1 MKTLSFKLYSN
12 NKLEIDTNT
21 NYFIK
26 DDVLNFKIENDT
38 YKYDLKSDN
47 LVKTNHE
54 YTIDINL
61 ANKLVLI
68 ALNGYTFEM
77 NIIEHN
83 IKKEDNLIELEY
95 TYEGEEITNN
105 KIKYVHFNGDAY
117 NSYMKKVWFDKIKT
131 LTGWDDLKIRRR
143 NLRP

>member
-12 NKLEIDTNT
+12 NKLEIDTIT

-26 DDVLNFKIENDT
+26 DNVLNFKIENDT
-38 YKYDLKSDN
+38 YKYDLNTDN

-61 ANKLVLI
+61 NKKLVLI

-77 NIIEHN
+77 NILNHSIN
-83 IKKEDNLIELEY
+83 KKDNNIELEY

-105 KIKYVHFNGDAY
+105 KIIIQY
-117 NSYMKKVWFDKIKT
+117 
-131 LTGWDDLKIRRR
+131 
-143 NLRP
+143 

>member
-1 MKTLSFKLYSN
+1 METLSFKLYSN

-61 ANKLVLI
+61 AKKLVLI

-105 KIKYVHFNGDAY
+105 KIIIKY
-117 NSYMKKVWFDKIKT
+117 
-131 LTGWDDLKIRRR
+131 
-143 NLRP
+143 

>member
-1 MKTLSFKLYSN
+1 METLSFKLYSN

-61 ANKLVLI
+61 SKKLVLI

-105 KIKYVHFNGDAY
+105 KIIIKY
-117 NSYMKKVWFDKIKT
+117 
-131 LTGWDDLKIRRR
+131 
-143 NLRP
+143 

>member
-26 DDVLNFKIENDT
+26 DDVINFKIDKDT
-38 YKYDLKSDN
+38 YKFDLKTNN

-61 ANKLVLI
+61 DKKLVLI

-77 NIIEHN
+77 NIIKHSIDKKDNN
-83 IKKEDNLIELEY
+83 IEIEY
-95 TYEGEEITNN
+95 TYEGEDITNN
-105 KIKYVHFNGDAY
+105 KIIINY
-117 NSYMKKVWFDKIKT
+117 
-131 LTGWDDLKIRRR
+131 
-143 NLRP
+143 

>member
-1 MKTLSFKLYSN
+1 MEKLSFELYSN
-12 NKLEIDTNT
+12 DKLEIKEET

-38 YKYDLKSDN
+38 YKYNVNTHN
-47 LVKTNHE
+47 LVKTNKE

-61 ANKLVLI
+61 DKKLVLI

-77 NIIEHN
+77 NIIDYN
-83 IKKEDNLIELEY
+83 IKKEDNFIELEY

-105 KIKYVHFNGDAY
+105 KIIIKY
-117 NSYMKKVWFDKIKT
+117 
-131 LTGWDDLKIRRR
+131 
-143 NLRP
+143 

>member
-1 MKTLSFKLYSN
+1 MKSLTFKLYSN
-12 NKLEIDTNT
+12 NKLEIDEKS

-26 DDVLNFKIENDT
+26 DNVLNFKIENDT
-38 YKYDLKSDN
+38 YKYDIKTSN

-61 ANKLVLI
+61 TKKLVLI

-77 NIIEHN
+77 NIINHS
-83 IKKEDNLIELEY
+83 IKKEANNIEIEY

-105 KIKYVHFNGDAY
+105 KIIINY
-117 NSYMKKVWFDKIKT
+117 
-131 LTGWDDLKIRRR
+131 
-143 NLRP
+143 

>member
-1 MKTLSFKLYSN
+1 MEKLSFELYAN
-12 NKLEIDTNT
+12 KKLEIKEET

-26 DDVLNFKIENDT
+26 DDVINFKIENDT
-38 YKYDLKSDN
+38 YKFNLKTNN
-47 LVKTNHE
+47 LVKTNKE

-61 ANKLVLI
+61 DKKIVLI

-83 IKKEDNLIELEY
+83 IKKEDNFIEIEY

-105 KIKYVHFNGDAY
+105 KIIIKY
-117 NSYMKKVWFDKIKT
+117 
-131 LTGWDDLKIRRR
+131 
-143 NLRP
+143 

>member
-38 YKYDLKSDN
+38 YKYNLKTDN

-61 ANKLVLI
+61 NKKLVLI

-105 KIKYVHFNGDAY
+105 KIIIKY
-117 NSYMKKVWFDKIKT
+117 
-131 LTGWDDLKIRRR
+131 
-143 NLRP
+143 

>member
-1 MKTLSFKLYSN
+1 METLSFKLYSN

-38 YKYDLKSDN
+38 YKYNLKSDN

-61 ANKLVLI
+61 AKKLVLI

-77 NIIEHN
+77 NIIEHI

-105 KIKYVHFNGDAY
+105 KIIIKY
-117 NSYMKKVWFDKIKT
+117 
-131 LTGWDDLKIRRR
+131 
-143 NLRP
+143 

>member
-1 MKTLSFKLYSN
+1 MEKLSFELYSN
-12 NKLEIDTNT
+12 DKLEIKEET

-38 YKYDLKSDN
+38 YKYNVKTHN
-47 LVKTNHE
+47 LVKTNKE

-61 ANKLVLI
+61 DKKLVLI

-77 NIIEHN
+77 NIIDYN
-83 IKKEDNLIELEY
+83 IKKEDNFIELEY

-105 KIKYVHFNGDAY
+105 KIIIKY
-117 NSYMKKVWFDKIKT
+117 
-131 LTGWDDLKIRRR
+131 
-143 NLRP
+143 